1 MNSNRWSQVEEIFHQ
16 ALEQPTLERN
26 RFLAEACSNDP
37 ELLSEVQSLLESDD
51 NAESLVNS
59 LIVNDLKELT
69 ESSLV
74 SDLGMHVG
82 PYLLVRELDSGG
94 MGVVYLAVRSDDHY
108 FQIVAIKMIR
118 RGLDSADMLL
128 RFRVERQ
135 ILATLNHPNIGKIL
149 DGGETEDG
157 RPFIVMEYVEGQP
170 ITLASQSR
178 ALSIRQRVELFQS
191 LCSAVHYAHQKL
203 IIHRDIK
210 PSNVML
216 TPEGVI
222 KLIDFG
228 TSKAL
233 EPQLILSDLSPTESG
248 MRMMTPDYASPEQLQ
263 GAQLTTASDIYS
275 LGVLLFELLTDTRP
289 YSLRNLSP
297 AAAERFLLE
306 QSRKPSSVPTLSRQ
320 SKRELIGDLDKIVVT
335 AMHPDPSQRYSSV
348 QHLHE
353 DLARYLDGRPIAAR
367 RASVF
372 YTLQKVF
379 QRNKAAVLTLTSL
392 LFVVLISGLVYR
404 SQSRKAERRVTQVR
418 TLADKAISDMTDK
431 LQRSSA
437 STETQAALFNSA
449 LTYLDQL
456 QQSNWDDPRLLLELS
471 KAYVRVGDLDGSPFV
486 PNLGN
491 SNLAVGSYQKALR
504 TALAANARLPGDE
517 STEALIQAYQRL
529 GQIEGFLGNLQ
540 EAHDNYQQ
548 GLVWAR
554 RYWERKPHDP
564 ARKVLLARE
573 YLGLG
578 NVELSNLKPDLAVER
593 YSAAFQICGDVATG
607 EEEHD
612 QVLTRLDLA
621 MSAGYNELG
630 RQRQAIEYNRKAESI
645 AEALVQKYPS
655 SMPARRALFE
665 VYQDSIQPLE
675 ARDALN
681 IADSAQAQLY
691 ARKAFEIAQMLVGVD
706 RGNVQAQSDLA
717 SAYADV
723 GDSFRLTNH
732 QVAGIWYQKSI
743 SLTKRLTPH
752 YGAGARHWLAIR
764 DEALAETLDGREN
777 APESLRLL
785 LEANSIRRELAET
798 SPHGRLHL
806 MRSYCKL
813 SDAELSLDDPGKAQQ
828 YAIAALPLLKQF
840 DPGSPS
846 LLVLRDVGFCDA
858 SEGAIQ
864 HRLASDQALPPPERR
879 AAEAES
885 RGWYIKSD
893 AVWTTWVRRDAATP
907 EGESERHRVEHL
919 LQERQPERQP
929 GHTPSGG

>member
-16 ALEQPTLERN
+16 ALEQPTVERDE
-26 RFLAEACSNDP
+26 FLAQACANDP
-37 ELLSEVQSLLESDD
+37 ELLSEVLSLLESDD
-51 NAESLVNS
+51 DAESVVNS
-59 LIVNDLKELT
+59 LIVDDLKEIT
-69 ESSLV
+69 ERALV
-74 SDLGMHVG
+74 SDLGLHVG

-94 MGVVYLAVRSDDHY
+94 MGVVYLAVRSDDQY

-118 RGLDSADMLL
+118 RGLDSPDMLL

-178 ALSIRQRVELFQS
+178 ALSIRERVELFRP

-203 IIHRDIK
+203 IVHRDIK

-216 TPEGVI
+216 TPDGVI

-263 GAQLTTASDIYS
+263 GAQMTTASDIYS

-289 YSLRNLSP
+289 YTLRNLSP

-306 QSRKPSSVPTLSRQ
+306 QSSRKPSSVPTLSRQ
-320 SKRELIGDLDKIVVT
+320 TKRALIGDLDKIVVT

-379 QRNKAAVLTLTSL
+379 QRNKAAVLTLTSIL
-392 LFVVLISGLVYR
+392 LVVLISGLVYR
-404 SQSRKAERRVTQVR
+404 SQSRKADRRVTQVR
-418 TLADKAISDMTDK
+418 TLADSAISDMTDK

-437 STETQAALFNSA
+437 STETQAALFHSA
-449 LTYLDQL
+449 LTYLDEL
-456 QQSNWDDPRLLLELS
+456 QKSNWEDPRLLLELS

-486 PNLGN
+486 PDLGN

-504 TALAANARLPGDE
+504 TALAANARIPGDE

-554 RYWERKPHDP
+554 HYWERKPNDP
-564 ARKVLLARE
+564 ARKILLARE

-578 NVELSNLKPDLAVER
+578 NVELSNLKPDLALQE
-593 YSAAFQICGDVATG
+593 YSAAFQIFGHVATG
-607 EEEHD
+607 EEDHD
-612 QVLTRLDLA
+612 QMLTRLDLA
-621 MSAGYNELG
+621 MSAGFNELG
-630 RQRQAIEYNRKAESI
+630 KQAQAVEYNRKAESI

-655 SMPARRALFE
+655 SMPARRALFV
-665 VYQDSIQPLE
+665 VYQGSLQPLE

-681 IADSAQAQLY
+681 IGDSAQAQVY

-706 RGNVQAQSDLA
+706 SGNVQAQSDLA
-717 SAYADV
+717 SAYTDV
-723 GDSFRLTNH
+723 GDSFRLTNR

-813 SDAELSLDDPGKAQQ
+813 SDAELSLDNPGKARQ
-828 YAIAALPLLKQF
+828 YAIAALPLLNQF
-840 DPGSPS
+840 DPSSPS
-846 LLVLRDVGFCDA
+846 LLVLRDVAFCDA
-858 SEGAIQ
+858 SEGAMQ
-864 HRLASDQALPPPERR
+864 HRLASDQALPSPQRQ

-885 RGWYIKSD
+885 RSWYLKSD
-893 AVWTTWVRRDAATP
+893 AVWTTWVKRDAATP
-907 EGESERHRVEHL
+907 ESESERHRVEHL
-919 LQERQPERQP
+919 LQERQP

>member
-1 MNSNRWSQVEEIFHQ
+1 
-16 ALEQPTLERN
+16 
-26 RFLAEACSNDP
+26 
-37 ELLSEVQSLLESDD
+37 
-51 NAESLVNS
+51 
-59 LIVNDLKELT
+59 
-69 ESSLV
+69 
-74 SDLGMHVG
+74 
-82 PYLLVRELDSGG
+82 
-94 MGVVYLAVRSDDHY
+94 
-108 FQIVAIKMIR
+108 
-118 RGLDSADMLL
+118 
-128 RFRVERQ
+128 
-135 ILATLNHPNIGKIL
+135 
-149 DGGETEDG
+149 
-157 RPFIVMEYVEGQP
+157 
-170 ITLASQSR
+170 
-178 ALSIRQRVELFQS
+178 
-191 LCSAVHYAHQKL
+191 
-203 IIHRDIK
+203 
-210 PSNVML
+210 
-216 TPEGVI
+216 
-222 KLIDFG
+222 
-228 TSKAL
+228 
-233 EPQLILSDLSPTESG
+233 
-248 MRMMTPDYASPEQLQ
+248 
-263 GAQLTTASDIYS
+263 
-275 LGVLLFELLTDTRP
+275 
-289 YSLRNLSP
+289 
-297 AAAERFLLE
+297 
-306 QSRKPSSVPTLSRQ
+306 
-320 SKRELIGDLDKIVVT
+320 
-335 AMHPDPSQRYSSV
+335 
-348 QHLHE
+348 
-353 DLARYLDGRPIAAR
+353 
-367 RASVF
+367 
-372 YTLQKVF
+372 
-379 QRNKAAVLTLTSL
+379 
-392 LFVVLISGLVYR
+392 
-404 SQSRKAERRVTQVR
+404 
-418 TLADKAISDMTDK
+418 
-431 LQRSSA
+431 
-437 STETQAALFNSA
+437 LFNSA

-554 RYWERKPHDP
+554 RYWERKAHDP

-630 RQRQAIEYNRKAESI
+630 RQRQAIEYNRKAE
-645 AEALVQKYPS
+645 
-655 SMPARRALFE
+655 
-665 VYQDSIQPLE
+665 

-681 IADSAQAQLY
+681 IADSSQAQLY

-743 SLTKRLTPH
+743 SLTKRLIPH

-764 DEALAETLDGREN
+764 DEGLAETLDGREN

-813 SDAELSLDDPGKAQQ
+813 SDVELSLDNPGKAQQ

-864 HRLASDQALPPPERR
+864 HRLASDQALSPPERR
-879 AAEAES
+879 TAEAES
-885 RGWYIKSD
+885 RGWYMKSD

-907 EGESERHRVEHL
+907 ESESERHRVEHL

-929 GHTPSGG
+929 EHNKDTPSGG